1 MLDIAYDPPNRQN
14 PKSIAWVA
22 IDSLIIAAIA
32 FLAALPADRLPNV
45 FDLYVALKAFA
56 YAFVVQ
62 LAVERGLKPR
72 LNKNSNN
79 KNNRGEK

>member
-14 PKSIAWVA
+14 TKSITWIL
-22 IDSLIIAAIA
+22 IDSFIIAAIA

-56 YAFVVQ
+56 YAFFIQ
-62 LAVERGLKPR
+62 LAIERGIKPKI
-72 LNKNSNN
+72 NKNSNN
-79 KNNRGEK
+79 NKSRGEK

>member
-1 MLDIAYDPPNRQN
+1 MLDITYDPPNRQN
-14 PKSIAWVA
+14 TKSITWMA

-32 FLAALPADRLPNV
+32 FLAALPADRLPNL

-62 LAVERGLKPR
+62 LAVERGLKPKI
-72 LNKNSNN
+72 NKNSNN
-79 KNNRGEK
+79 NKSRGEK

>member
-1 MLDIAYDPPNRQN
+1 MLDIVYDSPNRQN
-14 PKSIAWVA
+14 TKSITWML
-22 IDSLIIAAIA
+22 IDSAIIAAIA
-32 FLAALPADRLPNV
+32 FLAALPADRLPNI

-62 LAVERGLKPR
+62 LAVERGIKPR

-79 KNNRGEK
+79 NKSRGEK

>member
-1 MLDIAYDPPNRQN
+1 MLDLAHTSAERQN
-14 PKSIAWVA
+14 TKSITWMAL
-22 IDSLIIAAIA
+22 DSLIIAAIA
-32 FLAALPADRLPNV
+32 FLAALPVDRLPNI

-56 YAFVVQ
+56 YGFLVQ
-62 LAVERGLKPR
+62 LAVERGIKPR